1 MTSQA
6 EKVQIAHGTLER
18 NQSIIRL
25 YNLGVPQSEIA
36 RQFTARGHLMSR
48 QQVNSIIKR
57 YKENNNGNDN
67 DK

>member
-6 EKVQIAHGTLER
+6 DKVQITCGTFER

-36 RQFTARGHLMSR
+36 KQFTARGHQMSK
-48 QQVNSIIKR
+48 QQVNQIIKR
-57 YKENNNGNDN
+57 YKDN
-67 DK
+67 TQTESH